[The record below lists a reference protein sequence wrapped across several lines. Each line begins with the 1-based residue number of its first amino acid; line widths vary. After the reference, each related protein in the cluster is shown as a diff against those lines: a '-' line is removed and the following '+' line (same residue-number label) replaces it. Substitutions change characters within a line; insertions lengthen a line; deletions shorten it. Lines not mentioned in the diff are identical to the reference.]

1 MPAKPDAPVTTWVPD
16 DVFIYWTSPDDGG
29 SPITGYR
36 VSMEE
41 SDGSTY
47 TIDFVNC
54 DMSSSL
60 ETTCMI
66 PVEILKATPY
76 SLEWGSSV

>member
-41 SDGSTY
+41 SDG
-47 TIDFVNC
+47 
-54 DMSSSL
+54 
-60 ETTCMI
+60 
-66 PVEILKATPY
+66 
-76 SLEWGSSV
+76 